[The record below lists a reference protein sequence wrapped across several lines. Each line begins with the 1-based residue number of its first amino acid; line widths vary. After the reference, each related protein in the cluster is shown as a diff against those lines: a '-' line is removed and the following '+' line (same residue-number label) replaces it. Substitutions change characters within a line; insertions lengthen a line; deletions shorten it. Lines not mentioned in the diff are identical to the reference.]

1 MEINYLHHLRMSGM
15 IMEIFI
21 YTMLL
26 ITLSIFDSIYAAD
39 LWEKVW
45 EVTPLL
51 PSQTRKFAGLKIST
65 TRQSLGVAWLTNH
78 PAVQFARLTSYQRT
92 SKKLFR
98 SKIIELIL
106 SFTSHNFITNL
117 KQFAYFS

>member
-1 MEINYLHHLRMSGM
+1 MEINYLHYLRMSGM

-21 YTMLL
+21 YTMFL

-45 EVTPLL
+45 EVIPLL

-65 TRQSLGVAWLTNH
+65 
-78 PAVQFARLTSYQRT
+78 VQCALHGSP
-92 SKKLFR
+92 
-98 SKIIELIL
+98 
-106 SFTSHNFITNL
+106 
-117 KQFAYFS
+117 